1 MSTEAR
7 AYLRPLPN
15 PRMAWQAHGGD
26 PRARSADRRPAPS
39 SLGSLGQPLSAR
51 RTAGC
56 RQLGAQHGRDRIH
69 SVRFGLPH
77 QRCRGD
83 APDRRER
90 VRPGDRRRDRRGGS
104 TKICAGIVSFAD
116 LRLPNVD
123 EVLEA
128 QIAAAGGRFRGI
140 RQIAA
145 HDPAI
150 IGASSYVP
158 PPGLMDDPNFRPLA
172 RPSAREGQAS
182 RPPHG
187 GRSR

>member
-39 SLGSLGQPLSAR
+39 PLGPPREPLSAR
-51 RTAGC
+51 RVAG
-56 RQLGAQHGRDRIH
+56 RREFGAQHRQDRLRPVRLGLSNQRPGRN
-69 SVRFGLPH
+69 
-77 QRCRGD
+77 

-128 QIAAAGGRFRGI
+128 QIAVAGGRFRGI

-158 PPGLMDDPNFRPLA
+158 PGLMDDPNFRPLA

-182 RPPHG
+182 RPTHG